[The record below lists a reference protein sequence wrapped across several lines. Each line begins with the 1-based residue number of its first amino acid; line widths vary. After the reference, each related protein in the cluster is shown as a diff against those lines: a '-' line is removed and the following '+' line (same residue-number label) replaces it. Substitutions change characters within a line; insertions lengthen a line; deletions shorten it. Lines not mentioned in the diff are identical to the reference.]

1 MKPETGTTTEANP
14 TDEAI
19 GRNGVPDLPV
29 EQPHIALFVPSLV
42 QGGAERVMLH
52 IAEGL
57 AKQGAR
63 VDLVLSNATG
73 AYLTQ
78 VPEGVKVIDLKSSR
92 VLSSLPKL
100 VRYLKRERPAVL
112 LSALA
117 HANLVAL
124 WARALS
130 RTKTRVVVAVHST
143 LSLSTRY
150 SPRRRDRL
158 VPWLTHMFYRQAS
171 HVVAVSQGS
180 AKDLIQLTRIDPD
193 AVEVIPNP
201 VITDRLLQKAAE
213 PVDLAWFEEDD
224 RPILITVGRLTAA
237 KNYPLLLRAFQKL
250 LQSRNANLLILGE
263 GEERA
268 KLQGLIH
275 DLGIEDQV
283 LLPGYV
289 ENPWAYMSK
298 ADLFVLSSKWEG
310 LPTVLVEA
318 LALGIR
324 VVSTDCEY
332 GPRELLEDGR
342 YGLLVPVDDVD
353 HLAAGMLKALDS
365 DPPGVRLSDLEEFR
379 LDTAVKRYRTLL
391 LNGS

>member
-1 MKPETGTTTEANP
+1 
-14 TDEAI
+14 
-19 GRNGVPDLPV
+19 
-29 EQPHIALFVPSLV
+29 
-42 QGGAERVMLH
+42 
-52 IAEGL
+52 
-57 AKQGAR
+57 
-63 VDLVLSNATG
+63 
-73 AYLTQ
+73 
-78 VPEGVKVIDLKSSR
+78 
-92 VLSSLPKL
+92 
-100 VRYLKRERPAVL
+100 
-112 LSALA
+112 
-117 HANLVAL
+117 
-124 WARALS
+124 
-130 RTKTRVVVAVHST
+130 
-143 LSLSTRY
+143 
-150 SPRRRDRL
+150 
-158 VPWLTHMFYRQAS
+158 
-171 HVVAVSQGS
+171 
-180 AKDLIQLTRIDPD
+180 
-193 AVEVIPNP
+193 
-201 VITDRLLQKAAE
+201 
-213 PVDLAWFEEDD
+213 
-224 RPILITVGRLTAA
+224 GRLTAA
-237 KNYPLLLRAFQKL
+237 KNYPLLLRAFQTL
-250 LQSRNANLLILGE
+250 LQSRDANLLILGE

-275 DLGIEDQV
+275 DLGIEDHV